1 MPDVPGCVIKS
12 TSVRFLTKARG
23 CSTSAP
29 TAICCSEA
37 VNDFI
42 KSWGFFSALCVF
54 IRHSP
59 TGRYSWSALRWD
71 RGRTNKHGRPASPHM
86 QMCPRLLSQTHLSCL
101 PSAARGGEPRR
112 VHVKHT
118 HMQTTHKQRLSE
130 PQQKGETQHRQI
142 CQRLRL
148 GLPSSHRGSRC
159 GVGRRKKTTTSA
171 YWFWHSLRFAGAG
184 VRL

>member
-29 TAICCSEA
+29 TAICCSGA

-42 KSWGFFSALCVF
+42 KSWGVFFFRSVRLHLAQSNWQVF
-54 IRHSP
+54 LIGAPVGPRQ
-59 TGRYSWSALRWD
+59 
-71 RGRTNKHGRPASPHM
+71 NKQTWLPRFPHM

-148 GLPSSHRGSRC
+148 GLPSSHRRSRC

-171 YWFWHSLRFAGAG
+171 Y
-184 VRL
+184 